1 MNAAGAPPCSAAGEV
16 LRTAVVGVLA
26 IIPLFHDG
34 NGTTTAWVF
43 TAALVLPLLA
53 RCRAPVA
60 VLGLL
65 CIVSSV
71 QLTVGVRVP
80 ADFALLVALF
90 TVASRRPRVQ
100 AYAAAAAVEGL
111 GIVAAFRIGPSRDG
125 HLASV
130 LFTSGLVAAAFFA
143 GTSLQ
148 ARRSY
153 LASVLDRAE
162 RLEREQAQLAQLAV
176 TEERNR
182 IAREMHDIVAH
193 SLAVMITLAEAA
205 RAAGGEADTPA
216 DRAMSQV
223 ASTGRDAMAEMRQ
236 LLGVLRRDD
245 TPALL
250 APQPGLGQLEELV
263 ETARSTGLPVRLS
276 TTGPSVAT
284 GSALGTTVYR
294 LVQEALTNVL
304 KHADGPTCVSV
315 VLTWTSEALDVAV
328 EDDGRPHLGPQP
340 GRTGLGLLGMT
351 DRVAVFGGDM
361 RAGPA
366 AAGWRVHAR
375 LPLTARATA

>member
-1 MNAAGAPPCSAAGEV
+1 MVGGV
-16 LRTAVVGVLA
+16 AV
-26 IIPLFHDG
+26 IPLFHDG
-34 NGTTTAWVF
+34 NGTITAWVF

-71 QLTVGVRVP
+71 QLRFGVRVP
-80 ADFALLVALF
+80 ADIALLVALF

-284 GSALGTTVYR
+284 GTALGTTVYR

-361 RAGPA
+361 RAGPDTT
-366 AAGWRVHAR
+366 GWRVHAR
-375 LPLTARATA
+375 LPLAARATA